1 MTERIDSGIENAD
14 SVQRDA
20 DPVSPQYGET
30 WVYENLIGGIPGF
43 SLSRTMSIVVQV
55 AIFQTGVLLVGW
67 YYGLWSAVVA
77 GTVAVVV
84 AAAGSVEMHR
94 LGEGNRSL
102 STPVEHRRLLFG
114 SSIEIVLGLLA
125 FIALVTYLFVWNGE
139 LLTRLFGPDPP
150 VVAVYLAL
158 LILWDLCYRIGTSW
172 WSAVVAL
179 WRAVHV
185 DLSPSDR
192 ARARR
197 IDAENIGFSGIQ
209 LVLVPFLLEDPL
221 LLGAVV
227 GHVVAVAVVC
237 AAAIVLS

>member
-1 MTERIDSGIENAD
+1 MA
-14 SVQRDA
+14 
-20 DPVSPQYGET
+20 PHYGET
-30 WVYENLIGGIPGF
+30 WVYESLVGGIPGLD
-43 SLSRTMSIVVQV
+43 LSRAAAV
-55 AIFQTGVLLVGW
+55 AIQVVLFQTGVLVVGW

-77 GTVAVVV
+77 GTVAVGV

-94 LGEGNRSL
+94 LGDGNRAL
-102 STPVEHRRLLFG
+102 STPAEHKRLLFG
-114 SSIEIVLGLLA
+114 SSVEIVLGLLA
-125 FIALVTYLFVWNGE
+125 FIALVTYLFVWNDV
-139 LLTRLFGPDPP
+139 LVTRLFGSTPP
-150 VVAVYLAL
+150 VAAVYLAL

-185 DLSPSDR
+185 ELSTSDR

-197 IDAENIGFSGIQ
+197 IDAENVGFSAIQ
-209 LVLVPFLLEDPL
+209 LVLVPFLFEDPI

-237 AAAIVLS
+237 TAAILLS